1 MSKIKKN
8 NIVAFPN
15 NLSNGEREVE
25 AIIFSAAEP
34 LDIETIE
41 FKISKKINVLNTLE
55 KLQNIYS
62 NRGINLVCISKKW
75 SFRTAENLSN
85 PVSYTHLRAHET

>member
-1 MSKIKKN
+1 MGKIKKN

-15 NLSNGEREVE
+15 NLSECEREVE

-41 FKISKKINVLNTLE
+41 SKVSKKINVLNTLE
-55 KLQNIYS
+55 KLKNI
-62 NRGINLVCISKKW
+62 
-75 SFRTAENLSN
+75 
-85 PVSYTHLRAHET
+85 